1 MPRTS
6 RPLSLI
12 AVLTGTAFIVAGLAV
27 PTGAIVSGAADE
39 GQSGTVV
46 LEPTSDH
53 AGISGDELVVEF
65 DGVNERATS
74 SFDGVFAITA
84 QEDEEIRLETD
95 VEGVAFYRGDSGDRI
110 AADDRLELEDGETVP
125 IGMSVETADADP
137 GVGSFTVYVESDPAE
152 PTYAVGS
159 RVFSGRLTAL
169 LAVPIAV
176 GFLFVAGVVGRRRDL
191 WPVLP

>member
-1 MPRTS
+1 MSRPS
-6 RPLSLI
+6 RPLALL

-27 PTGAIVSGAADE
+27 PTGAIVSGTPDE
-39 GQSGTVV
+39 GQSGAVV

-53 AGISGDELVVEF
+53 AGVSEGELVVEF

-84 QEDEEIRLETD
+84 QKERVIRLETG
-95 VEGVAFYRGDSGDRI
+95 VEGIAFYRGDSGDAI
-110 AADDRLELEDGETVP
+110 AADDRLELEEGESVP
-125 IGMSVETADADP
+125 VGVSVDTADADP
-137 GVGSFTVYVESDPAE
+137 EAGSFTVYVESDPAE

-159 RVFSGRLTAL
+159 RVFTDRLTAL
-169 LAVPIAV
+169 VAVPIA
-176 GFLFVAGVVGRRRDL
+176 GGLLFVAGVVGRRRDL

>member
-1 MPRTS
+1 MTHTS
-6 RPLSLI
+6 RPLALL
-12 AVLTGTAFIVAGLAV
+12 AVLAGTAFIVAGLAV

-46 LEPTSDH
+46 LEPTSEH
-53 AGISGDELVVEF
+53 AGIADGELVVEF

-84 QEDEEIRLETD
+84 QEETELRLESD
-95 VEGVAFYRGDSGDRI
+95 VEGVAFYRGDGDAI
-110 AADDRLELEDGETVP
+110 APDDPLELEDGETVP
-125 IGMSVETADADP
+125 IGVSIDTADADP
-137 GVGSFTVYVESDPAE
+137 EAGSFTVYVQSDPAE

-159 RVFSGRLTAL
+159 RIFTSRLTAL
-169 LAVPIAV
+169 LAVPIA
-176 GFLFVAGVVGRRRDL
+176 GGLLFVAGVVVRRRDL